1 MRLAVMSA
9 LAALS
14 IGCAPTARQA
24 ARELVRGVEAERPAA
39 RAEIPDGEA
48 ASFLQRAVTVLQA
61 EGLRVAARSPTQL
74 VTAPREL
81 EGRCGVAACRVRELA
96 MVHVSGS
103 VVRLQIV
110 RAVRSS
116 SSGYWQMALD
126 AAAADETA
134 SREARL
140 LQAMLGRARARVE
153 VSLR

>member
-14 IGCAPTARQA
+14 IGCAPAARQA
-24 ARELVRGVEAERPAA
+24 ARDLVRGVEAERPAA

-74 VTAPREL
+74 VTAPREV

-110 RAVRSS
+110 RAVRSAS
-116 SSGYWQMALD
+116 NGYWQMSLD